1 MKFLCVDCDAQMASI
16 DQINPGDGTLSI
28 VFRCPKCQRAVAM
41 LANPMETQMVSSLCV
56 QVGGR
61 ATPEQPFEGVRSQL
75 KSGGETALEDTSRTA
90 DPAWSEAAE
99 QRLARIPGFVRGMV
113 RRLYVD
119 WAESNGIS
127 EITVEVMD
135 KARAE
140 LGLEGM

>member
-1 MKFLCVDCDAQMASI
+1 MKFLCVDCDAQMASV
-16 DQINPGDGTLSI
+16 DQVNPGDGTLSI
-28 VFRCPKCQRAVAM
+28 IFRCPQCRRAVAM

-56 QVGGR
+56 EVGGR
-61 ATPEQPFEGVRSQL
+61 TAPEQPFEGVRSQL
-75 KSGGETALEDTSRTA
+75 KSGGETALEDASRKA
-90 DPAWSEAAE
+90 DPTWSDEAE

-119 WAESNGIS
+119 WAESKGIA

>member
-1 MKFLCVDCDAQMASI
+1 MKFLCVDCDAQMVSV
-16 DQINPGDGTLSI
+16 DQVNPGDGTLSI
-28 VFRCPKCQRAVAM
+28 VFRCPQCQRAVAM

-61 ATPEQPFEGVRSQL
+61 TVPEQPFEGVRSQL
-75 KSGGETALEDTSRTA
+75 KSGGEAALEDARRGG
-90 DPAWSEAAE
+90 DPAWSEEAE
-99 QRLARIPGFVRGMV
+99 ERLARIPGFVRGMV

-119 WAESNGIS
+119 WAESNGIA